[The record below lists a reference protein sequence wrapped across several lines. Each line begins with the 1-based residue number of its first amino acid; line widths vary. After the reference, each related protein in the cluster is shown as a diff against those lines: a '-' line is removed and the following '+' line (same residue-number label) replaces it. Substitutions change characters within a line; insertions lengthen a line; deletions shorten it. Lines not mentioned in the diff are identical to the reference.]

1 MGAGLWQRITM
12 NAWLKQRY
20 FGTESIAG
28 QDGPAKWSA
37 DAVPTHEFLAR
48 NTED

>member
-1 MGAGLWQRITM
+1 M

-28 QDGPAKWSA
+28 QDGLQNGRKMPCQ
-37 DAVPTHEFLAR
+37 PMNFLQEIR
-48 NTED
+48 RLKSP